1 MSIDKVQLQQQ
12 EVVNNEV
19 VLTDINPI
27 TSTGAVFDSSTGST
41 MQETLDRL
49 WNAIN
54 SELARVVNSVN
65 NRTGAV
71 VLNSTDVGLGNVDNV
86 SFNDIKNWVIDYF
99 KTKMANFHYRLFDT
113 LQEAVNLQQT
123 NDASLDGVP
132 FFAKVGLGADKLSY
146 VGYYYWN
153 EGTSELEI
161 NYKAIN
167 VVGEVD
173 NSIIYNEVVGD
184 KNYSGGR
191 LGVNIHPDED
201 ALYVENGLTKAQS
214 GLRIHPDKFASKLIE
229 SPCLYGDVNATNAM
243 LSANDASDDTP
254 IRIFIDDVEVTTDHG
269 HHLHKKWT
277 EKLSKFNLVL
287 TSFDSYYTLTIGFP
301 PQLSGPNATFDL
313 MDRQPAIGVVTHVSE
328 DPTDPYIIQFYS
340 IKSFVS
346 GVGLKYV
353 QNHGTGAHGSQ
364 LGIDFT
370 HRMNAD
376 GVGLNNISGL
386 TAQAHGLLP
395 ENATGAMSRS
405 ALAYRETFPY
415 GYRSKS
421 KYDEGLYN
429 RGLMVTTDDSIC
441 RYPVSLFNPNGDTY
455 IIDGEEYY
463 YGSKVADNW
472 SPLALYGFGVGSLL
486 TGDITPDGPNNGF
499 SGETSYLSVNLN
511 KIIRDTAFKLTTNQ
525 PDDWDSNW
533 KKYYTRELIENVDA
547 SNDYVYT
554 KVTGSKP
561 PWESGTYYEKDS
573 LHHKYHFTDISGL
586 RLTHRDT
593 EFGHES
599 GGDYGVLS
607 EEHLKDL
614 GIYDGKD
621 SLGND
626 IDVTH
631 YPVTN
636 FSGGLSVNVGNF
648 LEISPKEVGR
658 GENYED
664 SGKVNVR
671 IGKGLT
677 DDVVFDEEIDLD
689 VNIETNPPEGY
700 YEHPEDFRLMNND
713 GKLIEIPIGMYP
725 IGPDNPNLVNNWSTR
740 YVDCYGR
747 EKYNTN
753 PDRYIFFLLGKRY
766 RLAPEYRDAEYY
778 YNGPMNWLS
787 LYGSIKLTMLYSGI
801 YRITRSNRI
810 AVDVDNKT
818 IFIGSDNKLFAN
830 TSIDEFDPV
839 NGSYRARQLVY
850 AKLNG
855 VNILFLTTSDFD
867 VDGASSINYYITE
880 GKLKY
885 MSYIP
890 DGTSIKMRN
899 GFLRS
904 ITNIDIFESDTDY
917 FKNQIIQGNTNKSLY
932 RVLEDFNSG
941 NKVIRYWL
949 DNDRLSQITYDVDNK
964 TLYTK
969 NGSIQTKSTIIRE
982 WKENE
987 FFYGREMITN
997 ESHTKVY
1004 MVIPEE
1010 GYTSSDSISTDVSGG
1025 KLLALN

>member
-54 SELARVVNSVN
+54 SELARIVNSVN

-229 SPCLYGDVNATNAM
+229 SPCLYGDANATNAM
-243 LSANDASDDTP
+243 LSANDSSDGAP
-254 IRIFIDDVEVTTDHG
+254 IRIFIDDVEITTDHG
-269 HHLHKKWT
+269 HHLHKDWFET
-277 EKLSKFNLVL
+277 LSKFNLVL
-287 TSFDSYYTLTIGFP
+287 TSFESYYTITTGFP

-395 ENATGAMSRS
+395 KNATGAMNRS

-421 KYDEGLYN
+421 KYDAGLYN

-441 RYPVSLFNPNGDTY
+441 RYPVSSFNPNGDTY

-486 TGDITPDGPNNGF
+486 TGDITPDGPDNGF

-511 KIIRDTAFKLTTNQ
+511 KIIRDTAFKLTLSQ

-533 KKYYTRELIENVDA
+533 KKYYTRELVENVDA

-554 KVTGSKP
+554 KIAGSKP
-561 PWESGTYYEKDS
+561 QWESGTYYEEDS

-593 EFGHES
+593 EFGNES
-599 GGDYGVLS
+599 SGDYGVLS

-614 GIYDGKD
+614 GIYDNKD

-677 DDVVFDEEIDLD
+677 DEVEFNEEIDLD
-689 VNIETNPPEGY
+689 VNIGTNPPDGY
-700 YEHPEDFRLMNND
+700 YEHPENFRLMTNE
-713 GKLIEIPIGMYP
+713 GKLVEIPIGMYG
-725 IGPDNPNLVNNWSTR
+725 IASDNPDIVNNWSTR

-766 RLAPEYRDAEYY
+766 PSLAPEYRDGEYY
-778 YNGPMNWLS
+778 YNGPTNWNAVRVS
-787 LYGSIKLTMLYSGI
+787 IIQTHLYTGI

-810 AVDVDNKT
+810 AVNVDNKS
-818 IFIGSDNKLFAN
+818 IFINDENKLV
-830 TSIDEFDPV
+830 SV
-839 NGSYRARQLVY
+839 
-850 AKLNG
+850 
-855 VNILFLTTSDFD
+855 
-867 VDGASSINYYITE
+867 
-880 GKLKY
+880 
-885 MSYIP
+885 
-890 DGTSIKMRN
+890 TSIKRFAFN
-899 GFLRS
+899 TS
-904 ITNIDIFESDTDY
+904 YIKDTL
-917 FKNQIIQGNTNKSLY
+917 ILTNKSGSKALY
-932 RVLEDFNSG
+932 KVTADFNTDSSISHDV
-941 NKVIRYWL
+941 NYWVE
-949 DNDRLSQITYDVDNK
+949 NGKLSQLTYDPD
-964 TLYTK
+964 
-969 NGSIQTKSTIIRE
+969 GDTIIVNDNNKLSVNNKIANATILRE
-982 WKENE
+982 YAANKN
-987 FFYGREMITN
+987 FYACEMITN
-997 ESHTKVY
+997 DSHTGVY
-1004 MVIPEE
+1004 MVKEDF
-1010 GYTSSDSISTDVSGG
+1010 TSSSSGDITDDMS
-1025 KLLALN
+1025 KLLVIKSPT

>member
-54 SELARVVNSVN
+54 SELARIVNSVN

-123 NDASLDGVP
+123 NDESLDGVP

-153 EGTSELEI
+153 DGTSELEI

-243 LSANDASDDTP
+243 LSANDSSDDAP

-287 TSFDSYYTLTIGFP
+287 TSFDSYYTTGSP

-313 MDRQPAIGVVTHVSE
+313 MDRQPAIGVITHI
-328 DPTDPYIIQFYS
+328 PTVESDPYIIQFYS

-346 GVGLKYV
+346 GIGLTYV

-376 GVGLNNISGL
+376 GIGLNNISGL

-395 ENATGAMSRS
+395 KDATSAMSRS

-421 KYDEGLYN
+421 KYDAGLYN

-511 KIIRDTAFKLTTNQ
+511 KIIRDTAFKLTLSQ
-525 PDDWDSNW
+525 PDDWDSGW
-533 KKYYTRELIENVDA
+533 KNYYTRELVENVDA

-554 KVTGSKP
+554 KLTGSKP
-561 PWESGTYYEKDS
+561 QWESGTYYEEDS

-614 GIYDGKD
+614 GIYDNKD

-626 IDVTH
+626 IDITN

-677 DDVVFDEEIDLD
+677 DEVEFNEEIDLD
-689 VNIETNPPEGY
+689 VNIGTNPPDGY
-700 YEHPEDFRLMNND
+700 YEHPENFRLMTNE
-713 GKLIEIPIGMYP
+713 GKLVEIPIGMYG
-725 IGPDNPNLVNNWSTR
+725 ISADNPDIVNNWSTR

-753 PDRYIFFLLGKRY
+753 PDRYIFFLLGKRFPS
-766 RLAPEYRDAEYY
+766 LAPEYRDGEYY
-778 YNGPMNWLS
+778 YNGPMNWNNVRVS
-787 LYGSIKLTMLYSGI
+787 IIQTHLYTGI

-810 AVDVDNKT
+810 AVNVDNKS
-818 IFIGSDNKLFAN
+818 IFID
-830 TSIDEFDPV
+830 DE
-839 NGSYRARQLVY
+839 NRL
-850 AKLNG
+850 
-855 VNILFLTTSDFD
+855 
-867 VDGASSINYYITE
+867 SSV
-880 GKLKY
+880 
-885 MSYIP
+885 
-890 DGTSIKMRN
+890 TSIKRFAFN
-899 GFLRS
+899 TS
-904 ITNIDIFESDTDY
+904 YIKDTL
-917 FKNQIIQGNTNKSLY
+917 ILTNKSGSKALY
-932 RVLEDFNSG
+932 KVTEDFNTDSSISHDV
-941 NKVIRYWL
+941 NYWVE
-949 DNDRLSQITYDVDNK
+949 NGKLSQLTYDPD
-964 TLYTK
+964 
-969 NGSIQTKSTIIRE
+969 GDTIIVNDNNKLSVNNKIANATILRE
-982 WKENE
+982 YAANKI
-987 FFYGREMITN
+987 FYACEMITN
-997 ESHTKVY
+997 DSHTGVY
-1004 MVIPEE
+1004 MVKEDF
-1010 GYTSSDSISTDVSGG
+1010 TSSSSGDITDDMS
-1025 KLLALN
+1025 KLLVIKSPT